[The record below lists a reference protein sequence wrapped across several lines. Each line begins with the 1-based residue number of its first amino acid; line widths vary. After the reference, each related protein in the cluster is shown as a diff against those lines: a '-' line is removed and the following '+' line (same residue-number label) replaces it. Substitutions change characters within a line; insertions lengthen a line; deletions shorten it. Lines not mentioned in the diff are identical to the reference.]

1 MSEQAYFRR
10 VGDTVLPLAT
20 TAGYWRDDTIHGS
33 AIVGLMGHEVWSR
46 HGDDDWIP
54 ARFHVDMHRLAP
66 ARPVAIRTEVIREGR
81 RLRLIEAR
89 MVIDGDEYARAI
101 CQLLRA
107 GTNPDGRVWPG
118 QAPWTVP
125 SPDSLAALP
134 GEARR
139 GAEWRPIKG
148 HIGAQGPRQLWLRQQ
163 LEIVA
168 GEPLVPFTR
177 VAAIADVA
185 SPWLHSADTGI
196 KFINADVVVNL
207 HRLPVG
213 HWTGLEASVHD
224 SSQGIAVGYCR
235 LYDEVGSLGFASAT
249 GLASQRS

>member
-1 MSEQAYFRR
+1 MDEQAYFRR
-10 VGDTVLPLAT
+10 VGDTVHPLAT

-33 AIVGLMGHEVWSR
+33 AIVGLIGHELWSR
-46 HGDDDWIP
+46 HGDEGWMP

-66 ARPVAIRTEVIREGR
+66 ARPVAIRTEVIRDGR
-81 RLRLIEAR
+81 RLRLVEAR
-89 MVIDGDEYARAI
+89 MMIDGEEYARAQ
-101 CQLLRA
+101 CQLIRPAANPA
-107 GTNPDGRVWPG
+107 GQVWPG

-125 SPDSLAALP
+125 PPDSLPTLP

-139 GAEWRPIKG
+139 GAEWRLIEG
-148 HIGAQGPRQLWLRQQ
+148 QIGAFGPRRLWLRQQ

-196 KFINADVVVNL
+196 TFINADVVVHL

-213 HWTGLEASVHD
+213 LWTGLEACVHD
-224 SSQGIAVGYCR
+224 ASQGIAVGYCR
-235 LYDEVGSLGFASAT
+235 LYDEAGSLGFISAT
-249 GLASQRS
+249 GLAGQRS